1 MMFRIGMKVV
11 CIDATPRKIPVA
23 VLQKGAI
30 YTIVALPY
38 CPDGEHGV
46 ELAEVESQA
55 IFGFWKDRFRPL
67 VERKTSI
74 EIFQRMLTPSHQ
86 KESAR

>member
-11 CIDATPRKIPVA
+11 CIDATPRKIPRA
-23 VLQKGAI
+23 VLKKGAI

-38 CPDGEHGV
+38 CPDGEHGIEV
-46 ELAEVESQA
+46 AEVESQA
-55 IFGFWKDRFRPL
+55 LFGFWKDRFRPV

-74 EIFQRMLTPSHQ
+74 EIFTRMLIPSRQ
-86 KESAR
+86 RESVR